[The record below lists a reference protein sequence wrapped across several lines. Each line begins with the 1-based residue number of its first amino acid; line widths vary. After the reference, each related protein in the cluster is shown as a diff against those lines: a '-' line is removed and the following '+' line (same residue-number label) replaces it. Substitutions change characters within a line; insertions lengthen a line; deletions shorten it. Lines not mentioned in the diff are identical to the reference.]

1 MDKRTNELM
10 VGNLSNVADFIREMA
25 ANKQAI
31 LAKAAQKK
39 RQLQVFSAKE
49 QDDQHTNFNAKIIE
63 LTSEQKQAYRVRNL
77 QVDYQF
83 AVRKLRQEMG
93 LDQPHF
99 AYKAGFSFER
109 LKMIEAGEALP
120 TTDELLRLAEIS
132 GRSVHL
138 RFD

>member
-1 MDKRTNELM
+1 VGKRANELM
-10 VGNLSNVADFIREMA
+10 VGTLPDVAGFIREMA
-25 ANKQAI
+25 ASKQAI

-39 RQLQVFSAKE
+39 RQLQAFTTEE
-49 QDDQHTNFNAKIIE
+49 QGDQHTNFNAKMIE
-63 LTSEQKQAYRVRNL
+63 LTPEQKQAYRVRNL

-99 AYKAGFSFER
+99 AYKAGFSWER
-109 LKMIEAGEALP
+109 LKTIEAGEALP

>member
-10 VGNLSNVADFIREMA
+10 VGNLSNVADFICEMA
-25 ANKQAI
+25 TNKQAI
-31 LAKAAQKK
+31 LDKAAQKK

-49 QDDQHTNFNAKIIE
+49 QDDQHTNFNAKMIE

-93 LDQPHF
+93 LDQLHF

>member
-49 QDDQHTNFNAKIIE
+49 QDDQHTNFNAKMIE

-109 LKMIEAGEALP
+109 LKMIEAGETLP

>member
-1 MDKRTNELM
+1 M

>member
-1 MDKRTNELM
+1 M

-39 RQLQVFSAKE
+39 CQLQVFSAKE
-49 QDDQHTNFNAKIIE
+49 QDDQHTNFNAKMIE